1 MAEKKPISQEESH
14 PKQKAKP
21 ARRGLWKGKAA
32 PAAEEPAAAVA
43 VAEAPKAKPARRKN
57 AKAKVKGAEQAA
69 PKAEASAKAE
79 KPAKAAKSKAAKTT
93 KAKAEKPAK
102 SKAKAEKPAKAKAE
116 TVAVSAPKKGKGRGK
131 QAQPQLPEGKLKIIP
146 LGGLNEIGKN
156 MTVVEYGDDIIV
168 IDAGMTFPDDEL
180 LGVDLVI
187 PDTTYLQKNIDR
199 VRGIFITHGHE
210 DHIGGLPYV
219 LREVNVP
226 IHCTAL
232 TAGIL
237 QVKLKEHP
245 NLNKV
250 TMKVHKDGDKVKA
263 GCFTVEFIH
272 VNHSIPDACAF
283 CIHTPL
289 GNVVFTGD
297 FKIDTTPVDG
307 KVIDLERFGQLGRE
321 GVLLLCADS
330 TNAERP
336 GIAQSEQKVRNSFE
350 REFKN
355 CDKRIIVATFA
366 SNVHRIQEII
376 NVAVRSGRKV
386 AVSGRSMENI
396 LKVGAELGYITP
408 PPGTLVDLKEIHKY
422 SNDRLVIITTGSQGE
437 PMSALYRMAYS
448 NHRQVQVGYGDKIL
462 IAASPIPGNEKPVY
476 GMINELI
483 RKGAEVVYERLADM
497 HVSGHACQE
506 EIKLI
511 LALTRPKYY
520 MPVHGEYRHLK
531 MNAGLGLACGVE
543 SNNIFISDIGKVLEL
558 SAQGA
563 EFNGTVPSGRVLV
576 DGYGV
581 GDVGAAVLRERK
593 SLSESGVITAVAVV
607 DIKNGLILS
616 NPEII
621 SRGFIFVREA
631 EELME
636 EMRLIARETL
646 ESCLDKRMTS
656 RNAIKEAISR
666 KLSDYLFRKTKRE
679 PLIVP
684 ILIEM

>member
-1 MAEKKPISQEESH
+1 MAEKKSAALPQEELH

-21 ARRGLWKGKAA
+21 SRRGAWKGKPAKQAA
-32 PAAEEPAAAVA
+32 AAEAAAVETMA
-43 VAEAPKAKPARRKN
+43 VVETPKAKPAKQKS
-57 AKAKVKGAEQAA
+57 AKAKVKEPAKKAQSAAKAEKTKAKTKKAVKAEAA
-69 PKAEASAKAE
+69 PKAEK
-79 KPAKAAKSKAAKTT
+79 
-93 KAKAEKPAK
+93 KAKAEKA
-102 SKAKAEKPAKAKAE
+102 
-116 TVAVSAPKKGKGRGK
+116 AVTAPKKSRSKSK
-131 QAQPQLPEGKLKIIP
+131 QAEELPTGKLKIIP

-237 QVKLKEHP
+237 NVKLQEHP

-250 TMKVHKDGDKVKA
+250 HMKVHKAGDKVKA

-307 KVIDLERFGQLGRE
+307 NVIDLERFGQLGRE

-376 NVAVRSGRKV
+376 NVAVKSGRKV

-408 PPGTLVDLKEIHKY
+408 PPGTLIDLKEIYKY
-422 SNDRLVIITTGSQGE
+422 TNDRLVIITTGSQGE

-531 MNAGLGLACGVE
+531 VNAGLGMACGVPSE
-543 SNNIFISDIGKVLEL
+543 NIFISDIGKVLEF
-558 SAQGA
+558 SAAEGA
-563 EFNGTVPSGRVLV
+563 KWAGTVPSGRVLV

-631 EELME
+631 EELMDE
-636 EMRLIARETL
+636 LRLLARETL
-646 ESCLDKRMTS
+646 ESCLDRNMTS

-666 KLSDYLFRKTKRE
+666 KLSDHLFHKTKRE

>member
-1 MAEKKPISQEESH
+1 MAEKKNKIISEEQQTQ
-14 PKQKAKP
+14 KQKAKP
-21 ARRGLWKGKAA
+21 SRRKTQLPQSTEKAVPAEENRVQAPAKSKVAKSKSTKVTTKGKSK
-32 PAAEEPAAAVA
+32 AVTQ
-43 VAEAPKAKPARRKN
+43 KN
-57 AKAKVKGAEQAA
+57 AKKTAKQTEEKAA
-69 PKAEASAKAE
+69 VTAT
-79 KPAKAAKSKAAKTT
+79 PAKAA
-93 KAKAEKPAK
+93 PR
-102 SKAKAEKPAKAKAE
+102 
-116 TVAVSAPKKGKGRGK
+116 KGKTK
-131 QAQPQLPEGKLKIIP
+131 KTVEVPTSKLKIIP

-187 PDTTYLQKNIDR
+187 PDTTYLQKNLER
-199 VRGIFITHGHE
+199 VKGIFITHGHE

-219 LREVNVP
+219 LRDVNVP

-232 TAGIL
+232 TAGII
-237 QVKLKEHP
+237 QTKLKEHP

-263 GCFTVEFIH
+263 GCFSVEFIH

-355 CDKRIIVATFA
+355 CDQRIIVATFA

-376 NVAVRSGRKV
+376 NVAVRYGRKV

-408 PPGTLVDLKEIHKY
+408 PKGTIIDLKDIYKY
-422 SNDRLVIITTGSQGE
+422 SPDRLVIITTGSQGE

-531 MNAGLGLACGVE
+531 VNAGLGVACGVPSE
-543 SNNIFISDIGKVLEL
+543 NIFISDLGKVLEF
-558 SAQGA
+558 SAEGA
-563 EFNGTVPSGRVLV
+563 GFNGTVPSGRVLV

-593 SLSESGVITAVAVV
+593 NLSESGIITAVAAV
-607 DIKNGLILS
+607 DFRSRQILAGP
-616 NPEII
+616 NIT

-631 EELME
+631 EDLME
-636 EMRLIARETL
+636 EMRLIAYDTL
-646 ESCLDKRMTS
+646 EACLDKNMNS
-656 RNAIKEAISR
+656 RNAIKENISR
-666 KLSDYLFRKTKRE
+666 KLSDYLYRKTKRE
-679 PLIVP
+679 PLILP
-684 ILIEM
+684 ILIEI

>member
-1 MAEKKPISQEESH
+1 MAEKKKSALTDERSGQ
-14 PKQKAKP
+14 KQKAKP
-21 ARRGLWKGKAA
+21 SRKKPRL
-32 PAAEEPAAAVA
+32 
-43 VAEAPKAKPARRKN
+43 PKA
-57 AKAKVKGAEQAA
+57 V
-69 PKAEASAKAE
+69 KAEAKQEVPALESARAKAPKNKSAKAHVKAQQKKTVKQPVQE
-79 KPAKAAKSKAAKTT
+79 VEQPVVITESKPKKSRAKASGRKKVQ
-93 KAKAEKPAK
+93 
-102 SKAKAEKPAKAKAE
+102 
-116 TVAVSAPKKGKGRGK
+116 TV
-131 QAQPQLPEGKLKIIP
+131 LPTGKLKVIP

-156 MTVVEYGDDIIV
+156 MTVVEYEDDIIV

-187 PDTTYLQKNIDR
+187 PDTTYLQKNLDR

-232 TAGIL
+232 TAGII
-237 QVKLKEHP
+237 QTKLKEHP

-250 TMKVHKDGDKVKA
+250 TIKVHQDGDKVKA
-263 GCFTVEFIH
+263 GCFGVEFIH

-366 SNVHRIQEII
+366 SNVHRIQEVI
-376 NVAVRSGRKV
+376 NVAVRHGRKV

-408 PPGTLVDLKEIHKY
+408 PKGTIIELKEIDKY
-422 SNDRLVIITTGSQGE
+422 TNDKLVIITTGSQGE

-531 MNAGLGLACGVE
+531 VNAGLGIACGVPNE
-543 SNNIFISDIGKVLEL
+543 NIFISDLGKVLEF
-558 SAQGA
+558 SADEGA
-563 EFNGTVPSGRVLV
+563 KWGGTVPSGRVLV

-593 SLSESGVITAVAVV
+593 HLSENGVITAVAVV
-607 DIKNGLILS
+607 DFRERQILAGP
-616 NPEII
+616 NIN

-636 EMRLIARETL
+636 ELRELARETL
-646 ESCLDKRMTS
+646 EACLDKNTS
-656 RNAIKEAISR
+656 RNAMREAINR
-666 KLSDYLFRKTKRE
+666 KLTDHLYRKTKRE

-684 ILIEM
+684 ILVEM

>member
-1 MAEKKPISQEESH
+1 
-14 PKQKAKP
+14 
-21 ARRGLWKGKAA
+21 
-32 PAAEEPAAAVA
+32 
-43 VAEAPKAKPARRKN
+43 
-57 AKAKVKGAEQAA
+57 
-69 PKAEASAKAE
+69 
-79 KPAKAAKSKAAKTT
+79 
-93 KAKAEKPAK
+93 
-102 SKAKAEKPAKAKAE
+102 
-116 TVAVSAPKKGKGRGK
+116 
-131 QAQPQLPEGKLKIIP
+131 
-146 LGGLNEIGKN
+146 
-156 MTVVEYGDDIIV
+156 
-168 IDAGMTFPDDEL
+168 
-180 LGVDLVI
+180 
-187 PDTTYLQKNIDR
+187 
-199 VRGIFITHGHE
+199 
-210 DHIGGLPYV
+210 
-219 LREVNVP
+219 
-226 IHCTAL
+226 
-232 TAGIL
+232 
-237 QVKLKEHP
+237 
-245 NLNKV
+245 
-250 TMKVHKDGDKVKA
+250 
-263 GCFTVEFIH
+263 
-272 VNHSIPDACAF
+272 
-283 CIHTPL
+283 
-289 GNVVFTGD
+289 
-297 FKIDTTPVDG
+297 
-307 KVIDLERFGQLGRE
+307 
-321 GVLLLCADS
+321 
-330 TNAERP
+330 
-336 GIAQSEQKVRNSFE
+336 VRNSFE

-646 ESCLDKRMTS
+646 EACLDKRMTS

>member
-1 MAEKKPISQEESH
+1 MAEKKNDLILEEQAGQ
-14 PKQKAKP
+14 KQRAKP
-21 ARRGLWKGKAA
+21 SRRKTQQPKAA
-32 PAAEEPAAAVA
+32 AKAIPEEGAVA
-43 VAEAPKAKPARRKN
+43 QGQKKRKQAKATVKGEKQTAPKKS
-57 AKAKVKGAEQAA
+57 VKKTSKKTET
-69 PKAEASAKAE
+69 KAE
-79 KPAKAAKSKAAKTT
+79 
-93 KAKAEKPAK
+93 
-102 SKAKAEKPAKAKAE
+102 AKAE
-116 TVAVSAPKKGKGRGK
+116 TKTAVTPTPAKAPKGKGKGK
-131 QAQPQLPEGKLKIIP
+131 KAAAEVPTGKLRIIP

-187 PDTTYLQKNIDR
+187 PDTTYLQKNLDR

-219 LREVNVP
+219 LRDVNVP

-232 TAGIL
+232 TAGIIRT
-237 QVKLKEHP
+237 KLKEHP

-250 TMKVHKDGDKVKA
+250 NIKVHQDGTKVKA

-376 NVAVRSGRKV
+376 NVAVRYGRKV

-408 PPGTLVDLKEIHKY
+408 PKGTIIDLKDIYKY
-422 SNDRLVIITTGSQGE
+422 SADRLVIITTGSQGE

-511 LALTRPKYY
+511 LALARPKYY

-531 MNAGLGLACGVE
+531 VNAGLGLACGVPSE
-543 SNNIFISDIGKVLEL
+543 NIFISDLGKVLEF
-558 SAQGA
+558 SAEGA
-563 EFNGTVPSGRVLV
+563 GFNGTVPSGRVLV

-593 SLSESGVITAVAVV
+593 SLSESGVITAVAAV
-607 DIKNGLILS
+607 DFRSRQILAGP
-616 NPEII
+616 NIT

-636 EMRLIARETL
+636 EMRVIAYETL
-646 ESCLDKRMTS
+646 EACLDKGMNS
-656 RNAIKEAISR
+656 RNAIKEAMSR
-666 KLSDYLFRKTKRE
+666 KLSDYLYRKTKRE
-679 PLIVP
+679 PLILP
-684 ILIEM
+684 ILIEL